1 VGWHPLYSS
10 SPNGE
15 QPEENIDRY
24 GNDSFRHSL
33 REFIRTLGHEVF
45 EATSGL
51 EAIDKAASLRPD
63 LIMMDVRLPDVT
75 GDEVRL

>member
-1 VGWHPLYSS
+1 
-10 SPNGE
+10 
-15 QPEENIDRY
+15 
-24 GNDSFRHSL
+24 
-33 REFIRTLGHEVF
+33 LGHEVF